1 MACAEDGCER
11 PAAVR
16 LHDPRGPDREVCLP
30 HARSLSQQQGVVAQ
44 PLEDAADEWP

>member
-16 LHDPRGPDREVCLP
+16 LHDPRGADRDVCVA
-30 HARSLSQQQGVVAQ
+30 HARSLAQRDGVVAV
-44 PLEDAADEWP
+44 PIEDGGEWP